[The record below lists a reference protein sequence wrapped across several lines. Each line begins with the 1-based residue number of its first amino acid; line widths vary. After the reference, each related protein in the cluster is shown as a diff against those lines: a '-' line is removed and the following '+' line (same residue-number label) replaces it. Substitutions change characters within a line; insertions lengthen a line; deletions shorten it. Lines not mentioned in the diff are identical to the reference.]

1 MQYSGSQPGLASTG
15 THMPYGI
22 TQCYLPPGRGDIPA
36 VTPAEAGTQFSDPGV
51 MQGWV
56 VLGTAVSVQPMPKAV
71 YCSGRRD
78 KHNRLRWDSNVG
90 PLTTV
95 GCTNH

>member
-51 MQGWV
+51 MQG
-56 VLGTAVSVQPMPKAV
+56 
-71 YCSGRRD
+71 
-78 KHNRLRWDSNVG
+78 
-90 PLTTV
+90 
-95 GCTNH
+95 